1 MKKKLLSAFIASF
14 LAFGFFGQT
23 PTIQWQKC
31 LGGVAHEYSKKSKPT
46 LDGGYIICGSS
57 KSNDGDAITNN
68 GWNTRD
74 FLVVKLNNT
83 GVIEWS
89 KCLGGSNDDLA
100 NDVIQTADGGYIVV
114 GDTYSSNGMVSGSHG
129 GNDVWVVK
137 LSSDGNVVWSNC
149 YGGTGADFGNNI
161 EIMADGNLLIS
172 GYTTSNDGNVS
183 GNHGGSN
190 PKDAWCFKIS
200 NSGQFLWQKCFGGSG
215 VDAFWS
221 FFIQPN
227 GDILYTGETNSNDG
241 DVSGNHGGITDVWVV
256 KTNSNGSLIWQKC
269 FGGSSQDRA
278 WDAILSN
285 DGNYTIIGE
294 TKSNDG
300 DVSGNHGGNNP
311 IDIWFLKISSSGNLI
326 SQKCL
331 GGTGADYGGSL
342 VQKLNGNFILACST
356 SSNNGDVTNLNGNGD
371 AWLVELSNSNN
382 SILWQKTFG
391 GSSYDSF
398 NSICLTSNFGLL
410 LQGSTSSNNGDVSGN
425 HGGSAIG
432 DADIWVAKMCNG
444 SPTYGVDSQ
453 TSCDPYTWI
462 DGVTYTTSNYSATHI
477 ISGGSING
485 CDSIVTLNLNLIQDS
500 ILISDSSYNSY
511 TYNGQVFYNSG
522 VYLVDTISNGNGCI
536 TYVYLD
542 LFIYNSSLQENTRIN
557 FSIYPNPTSHSITI
571 KGETNMNQHFSIF
584 DQMGREVLRG
594 KLSGTET
601 EVNFSSLSKGMY
613 TLKIEGNYQP
623 AQIVKE

>member
-1 MKKKLLSAFIASF
+1 MKRKFLSAFIASF
-14 LAFGFFGQT
+14 LAFGFFGQI

-31 LGGVAHEYSKKSKPT
+31 LGGVAHEYSGKSKPT
-46 LDGGYIICGSS
+46 SDGGFITCGST
-57 KSNDGDAITNN
+57 KSNDADAITNN
-68 GWNTRD
+68 GWNTYD
-74 FLVVKLNNT
+74 FLVVKFNSL

-89 KCLGGSNDDLA
+89 KCFGGSNDELA
-100 NDVIQTADGGYIVV
+100 NDIIQTPDGGYLVI
-114 GDTYSSNGMVSGSHG
+114 GDTYSSNGMVNGNHG
-129 GNDVWVVK
+129 GKDVWVVK
-137 LSSDGNVVWSNC
+137 LSNNGNIIWSNC
-149 YGGTGADFGNNI
+149 YGGSSSD
-161 EIMADGNLLIS
+161 S
-172 GYTTSNDGNVS
+172 GYKVNILQDGGFLITGETTSNDFNVS

-190 PKDAWCFKIS
+190 QRDAWVFKIS
-200 NSGQFLWQKCFGGSG
+200 NMGQFLWQKCFGGSG
-215 VDAFWS
+215 VDIFWTCL
-221 FFIQPN
+221 IAPN
-227 GDILYTGETNSNDG
+227 SDLIFVGETLSADGDIIS
-241 DVSGNHGGITDVWVV
+241 NHGGGDIWLV
-256 KTNSNGSLIWQKC
+256 KTNSSGILIWQKT
-269 FGGSSQDRA
+269 FGGVAQERS
-278 WDAILSN
+278 WDAILTN
-285 DGNYTIIGE
+285 DGNYCIIGE
-294 TKSNDG
+294 TQSNDG

-311 IDIWFLKISSSGNLI
+311 IDVWLIKILNNGNLI

-331 GGTGADYGGSL
+331 GGTGADHGRSL
-342 VQKLNGNFILACST
+342 VQKSNDNILLACST
-356 SSNNGDVTNLNGNGD
+356 SSNNGDVTNLNGNRD
-371 AWLVELSNSNN
+371 AWLIELSNANN
-382 SILWQKTFG
+382 SIIWQKTFG
-391 GSSYDSF
+391 GSSYDYS
-398 NSICLTSNFGLL
+398 NSICFTSNSGLF

-485 CDSIVTLNLNLIQDS
+485 CDSMVTLNLNLIQDS

-557 FSIYPNPTSHSITI
+557 FSIYPNPTSNSITI
-571 KGETNMNQHFSIF
+571 KGEKNMNQNFKIF
-584 DQMGREVLRG
+584 DQMGREVYKG
-594 KLSGTET
+594 KLNGITT
-601 EVNFSSLSKGMY
+601 DVYLTNLSKGIY
-613 TLKIEGNYQP
+613 TLKIDGNYKP